1 MGPGV
6 VVTGLTL
13 GALAVVSLLA
23 FQANGAQ
30 DRAVAA
36 NPSTST
42 SASSTG
48 PAASATPTA
57 TPTPT
62 VPALPTTGAGTGLRV
77 VYSVSTHYVWLVDP
91 KKNPQVVAAFQVTP
105 GTVEPAPGSYPVYS
119 RTPSGTGTDGK
130 QIEHVVRFAQQN
142 GVVFGFSAAVDGAT
156 GTPAAAPTP
165 TSTAST
171 AIGGGPSAGATADPK
186 TNKTGGIRSSR
197 ADSQLLWD
205 FAPNGTKVVVIA

>member
-1 MGPGV
+1 MAKMGPGV

-36 NPSTST
+36 NPATST
-42 SASSTG
+42 AATSSG

-62 VPALPTTGAGTGLRV
+62 APALPTAGTGTGLRV
-77 VYSVSTHYVWLVDP
+77 VYSVSTHYVWLIDP
-91 KKNPQVVAAFQVTP
+91 KKTPQVVATFPVTP

-119 RTPSGTGTDGK
+119 RTQSGTGTDGK

-142 GVVFGFSAAVDGAT
+142 GVVFGFGANVDGGTGAPPAAPAPTSAASS
-156 GTPAAAPTP
+156 PAA
-165 TSTAST
+165 
-171 AIGGGPSAGATADPK
+171 SAG
-186 TNKTGGIRSSR
+186 KTGGIRSSR
-197 ADSQLLWD
+197 ADGQLLWD
-205 FAPNGTKVVVIA
+205 FAPKDTKVVVVP

>member
-1 MGPGV
+1 MAKMGPGV

-36 NPSTST
+36 NPSAST
-42 SASSTG
+42 AATTGG

-62 VPALPTTGAGTGLRV
+62 APTLPTAGTGTGLRV
-77 VYSVSTHYVWLVDP
+77 VYSVSTHYVWLIDP
-91 KKNPQVVAAFQVTP
+91 KKTPQVVAVFPVTP

-142 GVVFGFSAAVDGAT
+142 GVVFGFSAAVDGAAT
-156 GTPAAAPTP
+156 GAPPAAPAP
-165 TSTAST
+165 SASASAST
-171 AIGGGPSAGATADPK
+171 GGSTSGA
-186 TNKTGGIRSSR
+186 KTGGIRSSR
-197 ADSQLLWD
+197 ADGQLLWD
-205 FAPNGTKVVVIA
+205 FAPKDTKVVVIA

>member
-1 MGPGV
+1 M

-36 NPSTST
+36 NPGTST
-42 SASSTG
+42 AASSSG
-48 PAASATPTA
+48 PAASATPTS

-62 VPALPTTGAGTGLRV
+62 VPPLPAAGTGTGLRV
-77 VYSVSTHYVWLVDP
+77 VYSVGTHYVWLVDP
-91 KKNPQVVAAFQVTP
+91 KKTPQVVAAFPVTP

-142 GVVFGFSAAVDGAT
+142 GVVFGFSAATDGAT
-156 GTPAAAPTP
+156 GTPTAAPT
-165 TSTAST
+165 ASASGT
-171 AIGGGPSAGATADPK
+171 PSAIGGGGTKA
-186 TNKTGGIRSSR
+186 KTGGIRSSR
-197 ADSQLLWD
+197 ADGQLLWD
-205 FAPNGTKVVVIA
+205 FAPKDTKVVVIA

>member
-36 NPSTST
+36 DPGAST
-42 SASSTG
+42 SASAAG
-48 PAASATPTA
+48 PTASATPTS

-62 VPALPTTGAGTGLRV
+62 VPPLPTAGTGTGLRV
-77 VYSVSTHYVWLVDP
+77 VYSVSTHYVWLIDP
-91 KKNPQVVAAFQVTP
+91 KKTPQVVAAFPVTP

-119 RTPSGTGTDGK
+119 RTQSGTGTDGK

-142 GVVFGFSAAVDGAT
+142 GVVFGFSATVDGAT
-156 GTPAAAPTP
+156 GTPGAAPT
-165 TSTAST
+165 ASVSGT
-171 AIGGGPSAGATADPK
+171 PSAIGGGGDAKA
-186 TNKTGGIRSSR
+186 KTGGIRSSR
-197 ADSQLLWD
+197 ADGQLLWD
-205 FAPNGTKVVVIA
+205 FAPKDTKVVVIA

>member
-36 NPSTST
+36 DPGAST
-42 SASSTG
+42 SAPSTG
-48 PAASATPTA
+48 PAASATPTT

-62 VPALPTTGAGTGLRV
+62 APALPTAGTGTGLRV
-77 VYSVSTHYVWLVDP
+77 VYSVSGHYVWLIDP
-91 KKNPQVVAAFQVTP
+91 KKTPQVVAAFPVTP

-119 RTPSGTGTDGK
+119 RTQSGTGTDGK

-156 GTPAAAPTP
+156 GTPAAAPT
-165 TSTAST
+165 ASASASGT
-171 AIGGGPSAGATADPK
+171 PSAIGGGDSKA
-186 TNKTGGIRSSR
+186 KTGGIRSSR
-197 ADSQLLWD
+197 ADGQLLWD
-205 FAPNGTKVVVIA
+205 FAPKDTKVVVIA

>member
-30 DRAVAA
+30 DRAGATR
-36 NPSTST
+36 P
-42 SASSTG
+42 SASPTTSSSG
-48 PAASATPTA
+48 PSASASPSASATPTA
-57 TPTPT
+57 
-62 VPALPTTGAGTGLRV
+62 PALPVGSGSGLRI
-77 VYSVSTHYVWLVDP
+77 VYSVGSHYVWLIDP
-91 KKNPQVVAAFQVTP
+91 KKNPQVVATFAVTP
-105 GTVEPAPGSYPVYS
+105 GSVEPTPGSYPVYS
-119 RTPSGTGTDGK
+119 RTPTTTGTDGR

-156 GTPAAAPTP
+156 PT
-165 TSTAST
+165 T
-171 AIGGGPSAGATADPK
+171 DPK
-186 TNKTGGIRSSR
+186 AKTGGIRSGR
-197 ADSQLLWD
+197 PEGQLIWD

>member
-36 NPSTST
+36 NPGTST
-42 SASSTG
+42 TAASSG
-48 PAASATPTA
+48 PAAPATPSA

-62 VPALPTTGAGTGLRV
+62 VPALPTAGTGTGLRV
-77 VYSVSTHYVWLVDP
+77 VYSVGTHYVWLIDP
-91 KKNPQVVAAFQVTP
+91 KKTPQVVAAFPVTP

-119 RTPSGTGTDGK
+119 RTQSGTGTDGK
-130 QIEHVVRFAQQN
+130 AIEHVVRFAQQN

-156 GTPAAAPTP
+156 GTPAAPATSASGTP
-165 TSTAST
+165 SSIGSGTGGTSSAS
-171 AIGGGPSAGATADPK
+171 G
-186 TNKTGGIRSSR
+186 KTGGIRSSR
-197 ADSQLLWD
+197 ADGQLLWD
-205 FAPNGTKVVVIA
+205 FAPKDTKVVVIA

>member
-30 DRAVAA
+30 DRAGAA
-36 NPSTST
+36 RPTATATAGGPATST
-42 SASSTG
+42 SAAPS
-48 PAASATPTA
+48 A

-62 VPALPTTGAGTGLRV
+62 APALPASSGTGTRV
-77 VYSVSTHYVWLVDP
+77 VYSLSGHYVWLVDP
-91 KKNPQVVAAFQVTP
+91 KKNPQVVAAFPVAP
-105 GTVEPAPGSYPVYS
+105 GTVEPAPGAYPVYS
-119 RTPSGTGTDGK
+119 RTPSTTGTDGK

-156 GTPAAAPTP
+156 PTV
-165 TSTAST
+165 
-171 AIGGGPSAGATADPK
+171 DPK
-186 TNKTGGIRSSR
+186 AKTGGIRSSR
-197 ADSQLLWD
+197 QDGQLLWD
-205 FAPNGTKVVVIA
+205 FASKDTKVVVVA

>member
-36 NPSTST
+36 NPGTST
-42 SASSTG
+42 AASPTG

-62 VPALPTTGAGTGLRV
+62 APALPTSGTGTGLRV
-77 VYSVSTHYVWLVDP
+77 VYSVGSHYVWLIDP
-91 KKNPQVVAAFQVTP
+91 KKTPQTVATFPVTP

-165 TSTAST
+165 SATSSASS
-171 AIGGGPSAGATADPK
+171 IGGGEAK
-186 TNKTGGIRSSR
+186 TKTGGIRSSR
-197 ADSQLLWD
+197 ADGQLLWD
-205 FAPNGTKVVVIA
+205 FAPKDTKVVVIP

>member
-30 DRAVAA
+30 DRAGAA
-36 NPSTST
+36 RPTATATAGGPAT
-42 SASSTG
+42 SAAPSV
-48 PAASATPTA
+48 

-62 VPALPTTGAGTGLRV
+62 APTLPASSGTGTRV
-77 VYSVSTHYVWLVDP
+77 VYSVSSHYVWLIEP
-91 KKNPQVVAAFQVTP
+91 KKNPQVVAAFPVTP
-105 GTVEPAPGSYPVYS
+105 GTVEPTPGAYPVYS
-119 RTPSGTGTDGK
+119 RTATTTGTDGK

-156 GTPAAAPTP
+156 
-165 TSTAST
+165 
-171 AIGGGPSAGATADPK
+171 PSADPK
-186 TNKTGGIRSSR
+186 AKTGGIRSSR
-197 ADSQLLWD
+197 PDGQLLWD
-205 FAPNGTKVVVIA
+205 FAPKDTKVVVVA